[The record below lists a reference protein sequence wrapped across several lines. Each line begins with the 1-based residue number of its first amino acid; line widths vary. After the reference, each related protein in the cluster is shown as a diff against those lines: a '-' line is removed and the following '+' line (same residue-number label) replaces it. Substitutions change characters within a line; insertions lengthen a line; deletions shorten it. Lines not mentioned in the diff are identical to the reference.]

1 MLKGGKRP
9 GCLEYPVSSSSSC
22 LRIAVLCFGNHAF
35 AFLKSKILLLNYFWK
50 QDMTLFMSQF
60 LPMSDLVKCQC
71 FFFFVD
77 QRLFCICSSTGVCC
91 FQLNPTVYLERLL
104 AVSSQKTADSLCKAC
119 VGVCFDAPHRCGYYC
134 KACFRVYFGT
144 QHRSGCVFFNACFE
158 VCLGAPHHCGCFC
171 NACFKVCFHAPHR
184 YGCFSNAWIEV
195 YFGAP
200 HRCGCFNLLDPRYP
214 NKCMSHLSWNA
225 SIFFCSDCQM
235 VHDSL
240 MDASTV
246 MMHALKIPICKWM
259 LVLYRRHK
267 YSLLSSLH

>member
-104 AVSSQKTADSLCKAC
+104 AVSSLKTADSLVRHVLEFALMLHIDAGII
-119 VGVCFDAPHRCGYYC
+119 VRRVFEFTSVLNIEVAVCF
-134 KACFRVYFGT
+134 
-144 QHRSGCVFFNACFE
+144 
-158 VCLGAPHHCGCFC
+158 L
-171 NACFKVCFHAPHR
+171 
-184 YGCFSNAWIEV
+184 
-195 YFGAP
+195 
-200 HRCGCFNLLDPRYP
+200 
-214 NKCMSHLSWNA
+214 
-225 SIFFCSDCQM
+225 
-235 VHDSL
+235 
-240 MDASTV
+240 
-246 MMHALKIPICKWM
+246 MHALKFA
-259 LVLYRRHK
+259 
-267 YSLLSSLH
+267 